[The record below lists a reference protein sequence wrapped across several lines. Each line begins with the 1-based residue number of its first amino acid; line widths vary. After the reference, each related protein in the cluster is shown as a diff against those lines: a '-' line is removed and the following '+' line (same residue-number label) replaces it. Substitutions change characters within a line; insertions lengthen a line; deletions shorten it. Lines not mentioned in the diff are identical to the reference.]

1 MEHIKD
7 LLSRIMTH
15 CRLEVAIVKY
25 LEELEQ
31 RVYSLEQKQKIDNT
45 AVLRN
50 SKEIGDIKTI
60 LRQKVTV

>member
-31 RVYSLEQKQKIDNT
+31 RVYALEEKQKLDN
-45 AVLRN
+45 AAIARN
-50 SKEIGDIKTI
+50 SKEVADVRVM
-60 LRQKVTV
+60 LRQRASV

>member
-25 LEELEQ
+25 VEELER
-31 RVYSLEQKQKIDNT
+31 RVYALEEKQKLDN
-45 AVLRN
+45 AAIGRN
-50 SKEIGDIKTI
+50 TEDIGKIRVMV
-60 LRQKVTV
+60 RQKVSV